1 MTEKDI
7 KKHQQIEKQVSSFID
22 EVGLYSD
29 EHINYIEKLNNV
41 LEEMK
46 SSDNSFDRKN
56 YPSFYETVKSFEL
69 YVKEKKIVLTP
80 HEKER
85 LTVIASSGLNS
96 MAKKRMAE
104 DLIHAVKERHTSEVE
119 LRISDEKKKKEISE
133 LSKSRSFFVNWYNLF
148 RFSLDYGT
156 ITLFTHRLKGECL
169 DRLRIN
175 AASWFAAVKAD
186 IKKCLDQYYFYLSVL
201 EYNSLVVLYEL
212 GNSLSEMKSV
222 PANLS
227 YNAEELYEVMN
238 RFTSLYISISV
249 NIRYIDSGLRKV
261 YKDQNPGHGFWGF
274 IGLLTDRPLVNG
286 KVIRY
291 NHDEVIRESIRGV
304 LLSYYTV
311 YAGVSVRTMHQLMY
325 LAGEDGLIDAH
336 EKELTEEAIKDQS
349 QRETRDHG
357 ESSRIMIRLSEISG
371 LVGDYREEGISLAAR
386 IYAVEAKGNLNQWA
400 RESESRPFFR
410 IIKIFEGLKKYIT
423 DIIRDSGSFILL
435 YDDTEYRNYFDI
447 QPDLVKAVLDFSEF
461 ADELQGSR
469 EKDLSGLRIDGDVE
483 KDAIIRR
490 LLTADLD
497 PPNIPGARA
506 LRETLLAISA
516 KSYNLCMRFNDIIN
530 MYNQRGKTQSPDL
543 IRNFDFFLN
552 AKIVHPKIRGVE
564 IILNRRDI
572 VLADLIRAGCAVCE
586 FIAESLQH
594 PGIKAVQDEVAKLR
608 EENVERMS
616 ASAEAAGVDA
626 GAGSVTVKKDQGD
639 DVYTDRL
646 TGLKNW
652 AYFEDVI
659 LPGNYN
665 EDHKYPGGVKRHI
678 FCMEISNLAE
688 INRKSGN
695 DAGDA
700 AYKKL
705 SLLTAEIIK
714 HTEAGNIA
722 IRGRGGIII
731 GYITGVTTIDAV
743 DQVHSILKKM
753 NNIVIS
759 GELSVSP
766 DPLINAGVYTE
777 SPGTNAIMNIE
788 IVKKIMLQA
797 SDGQKGHVAFLK
809 HPEQIITENDL
820 DRRGYLKE
828 GLISVLS

>member
-7 KKHQQIEKQVSSFID
+7 KKHQKIEKQVSTFID

-29 EHINYIEKLNNV
+29 EHISYIEKLNNV

-46 SSDNSFDRKN
+46 NSDNSFDRKN
-56 YPSFYETVKSFEL
+56 YSSFLETVKSFEL
-69 YVKEKKIVLTP
+69 YIKEKKIVLTP

-104 DLIHAVKERHTSEVE
+104 DLIHAVKERHASEVE
-119 LRISDEKKKKEISE
+119 LRISDEKKKKEIAE
-133 LSKSRSFFVNWYNLF
+133 LRKSRSFFVNWYNLF
-148 RFSLDYGT
+148 RFSLEYGT
-156 ITLFTHRLKGECL
+156 ITLFSHRLKSDCF

-175 AASWFAAVKAD
+175 AASWYSAVNGD

-212 GNSLSEMKSV
+212 GNTLSDMKSV
-222 PANLS
+222 PASLS
-227 YNAEELYEVMN
+227 YDAEELYEVMN
-238 RFTSLYISISV
+238 RFTSLYIAISV
-249 NIRYIDSGLRKV
+249 NIKYIDSGLKKV

-286 KVIRY
+286 KVTRY

-311 YAGVSVRTMHQLMY
+311 HDGVNVRTMHQLMY
-325 LAGEDGLIDAH
+325 LSGEDGIIDGH
-336 EKELTEEAIKDQS
+336 EKKLTEEAMKDQL
-349 QRETRDHG
+349 QRESRDHG
-357 ESSRIMIRLSEISG
+357 EASRIMTRLNEISG
-371 LVGDYREEGISLAAR
+371 LVGDFREEGINLAGR
-386 IYAVEAKGNLNQWA
+386 IFAVEAKGNLNQWT

-423 DIIRDSGSFILL
+423 DVIRDSGNFILI
-435 YDDTEYRNYFDI
+435 YDDNEYRNYFDA
-447 QPDLVKAVLDFSEF
+447 QPELVKAVLDFSEF

-469 EKDLSGLRIDGDVE
+469 EKELSGLRIDGEVE
-483 KDAIIRR
+483 RDPIIRR
-490 LLTADLD
+490 LLAADLE

-516 KSYNLCMRFNDIIN
+516 RCYNLCMRFNDIIN
-530 MYNQRGKTQSPDL
+530 MYNQKGKTQSADL

-552 AKIVHPKIRGVE
+552 AKIMHPKIRGVE
-564 IILNRRDI
+564 MLLNRRDI
-572 VLADLIRAGCAVCE
+572 VLADLIRAGCSVCE
-586 FIAESLQH
+586 FIAENLQH
-594 PGIKAVQDEVAKLR
+594 PGIKAVNDEVAKLR

-616 ASAEAAGVDA
+616 ASAEGTAIDA
-626 GAGSVTVKKDQGD
+626 GTTTIKKDQGD
-639 DVYTDRL
+639 DIYTDKL

-665 EDHKYPGGVKRHI
+665 DEHKYPGGVKRHI
-678 FCMEISNLAE
+678 FCLEISNLAE

-695 DAGDA
+695 DAGDT
-700 AYKKL
+700 AYRKL
-705 SLLTAEIIK
+705 SLLTADIIK
-714 HTEAGNIA
+714 HSEGGNIA
-722 IRGRGGIII
+722 IRGRGGIIV

-743 DQVHSILKKM
+743 DLVHNILKKM
-753 NNIVIS
+753 NNVVIS

-766 DPLINAGVYTE
+766 DPVINAGVYTE

-797 SDGQKGHVAFLK
+797 SDGLKGHVAFLK
-809 HPEQIITENDL
+809 HPEQIISENDL